1 MKGFLESIDSGAQR
15 SKDRNHLAGPAGRFA
30 PVGATLMVILVAA
43 AGCGGTA
50 NPRATPMDMAGGQ
63 KHGMGQKC
71 EAGPE
76 CEMGKQGEMG
86 KHGEM
91 GEKANMPPSIAKFH
105 ETLAPRWHTPQG
117 PQRMTDTCAA
127 ISQLHTDAAAIVAA
141 PAPDG
146 ANAVSWS
153 AGGQQLA
160 EAVTALETICKAKDA
175 AAFEPAFARVHT
187 SFHHAMEAAG
197 GHGGHGAHGHGAH
210 KM

>member
-1 MKGFLESIDSGAQR
+1 
-15 SKDRNHLAGPAGRFA
+15 
-30 PVGATLMVILVAA
+30 
-43 AGCGGTA
+43 
-50 NPRATPMDMAGGQ
+50 MDMAGGQ

-76 CEMGKQGEMG
+76 CEK
-86 KHGEM
+86 
-91 GEKANMPPSIAKFH
+91 GEKANMPSSIAKFH
-105 ETLAPRWHTPQG
+105 EALAPRWHTPQG

-127 ISQLHTDAAAIVAA
+127 VGQLHTDAAAIVAA

-187 SFHHAMEAAG
+187 SFHHVMEAA
-197 GHGGHGAHGHGAH
+197 GGHGAHGHGAH
-210 KM
+210 EHGAHKI